1 MNDDGR
7 PAIQREKLAT
17 ERCARARAASIA
29 KTHMAPNMTYLEC
42 DAGASALVRALQEA
56 SRTPN
61 KPGIARHEL
70 RFDRALDAIV
80 PELLAADRHEDG
92 TCLTP
97 FIAAHG

>member
-1 MNDDGR
+1 MR
-7 PAIQREKLAT
+7 A
-17 ERCARARAASIA
+17 ARAASIA

-70 RFDRALDAIV
+70 RFDRAMVALMRIPAVDAIV

-97 FIAAHG
+97 FIAGHG